1 MKTKIISQKMLSAE
15 CWSVQVWGI
24 EACTNCDFH
33 NTSECGGRQILRT
46 GKNTLGIVIPLPD
59 KQGTATQTKRKN

>member
-24 EACTNCDFH
+24 EACKDCGYQHTK
-33 NTSECGGRQILRT
+33 ECGGKQILQT
-46 GKNTLGIVIPLPD
+46 GINALGNEIPLSS
-59 KQGTATQTKRKN
+59 TRRNHENR